1 MKEKHLIENNKMIF
15 FCVLLIEAVALLGGI
30 MYRNH
35 LLLPLYIY
43 IIPVVLSI
51 GLTVF
56 GRIKYVKEDKGHLFM
71 LGGVALS
78 FLTAMIGLYEI
89 PMIYAL
95 TYIICI
101 AVMLYRNLKVLIIG
115 LVTALV
121 ANTALTVLSAIYT
134 DNILTVISNDVLVVS
149 AMIIAY
155 AVVARMNRQTN
166 EMNSE
171 IEEQTKS
178 VEEESER
185 IKDISLQIK
194 DKIESTDK
202 IVEELS
208 QAINQSAESVQQI
221 SDSTMNTAESVQT
234 QTEMA
239 GNITEALDKVQNNVN
254 AMKTE
259 INNSISDVNYGT
271 DIVDDLQKQSK
282 EVSAINK
289 STAKMT
295 KELKEKAN
303 GIQEVIDTI
312 LDISSQT
319 NLLSLNASIEAARA
333 GEAGKGFAVVADEI
347 RNLSDSTKESAEKI
361 SEVITD
367 LIDNINTASENME
380 KTVGAIDNQNTSI
393 EKTVENFD
401 RIKTNIE
408 NVENNANTVENCVT
422 DSVGANNT
430 IVDSISDLSATSEQV
445 AANAESS
452 LEISEKNKE
461 QMDKTKKELTEIF
474 ELAEEL

>member
-1 MKEKHLIENNKMIF
+1 MKEKHLTENNKMIF
-15 FCVLLIEAVALLGGI
+15 FCVLLIELVALIGGFL
-30 MYRNH
+30 YREY
-35 LLLPLYIY
+35 LLLPFYVYLGTTI
-43 IIPVVLSI
+43 LSI
-51 GLTVF
+51 AFTLF
-56 GRIKYVKEDKGHLFM
+56 GRFKFVNDDKGHLFM
-71 LGGVALS
+71 LIGVAVS
-78 FLTAMIGLYEI
+78 FLTAMIGLFKVPE
-89 PMIYAL
+89 IYAL

-101 AVMLYRNLKVLIIG
+101 AIMLYRNKRILVIG
-115 LVTALV
+115 FITGGIG
-121 ANTALTVLSAIYT
+121 NIALTVLTLLFT
-134 DNILTVISNDVLVVS
+134 DNIIKVATNDVLIAS
-149 AMIIAY
+149 SMIIAY

-166 EMNSE
+166 EMNAE

-178 VEEESER
+178 VEKESDR

-254 AMKTE
+254 AMKTQ

-367 LIDNINTASENME
+367 LIENINTASENME
-380 KTVGAIDNQNTSI
+380 KTVSAIDSQNISI

-461 QMDKTKKELTEIF
+461 QMNKTKQELTKIF
-474 ELAEEL
+474 DLAEEL